1 MLLCP
6 GRTDLV
12 CTMIITL
19 KCVFQVVKSA
29 QGPSLKPGKN
39 NVVMVLPPQRAG
51 SYVLGV
57 LTGQL
62 GQVRLRSHTYCMAS
76 ALSSKG
82 GSPESDDFLSLE
94 RPLRPVLQVN
104 TQ

>member
-1 MLLCP
+1 ML
-6 GRTDLV
+6 
-12 CTMIITL
+12 MI
-19 KCVFQVVKSA
+19 
-29 QGPSLKPGKN
+29 
-39 NVVMVLPPQRAG
+39 LPPQRPG

-62 GQVRLRSHTYCMAS
+62 GQVRLRSHKYYMTS

-82 GSPESDDFLSLE
+82 GFPDSDDFLSLE

-104 TQ
+104 IRTIPFFIFFEICYVKDNLNLDFF